1 MTAAEERQN
10 RIVELVSEK
19 GNIQV
24 DRLAQILDVSQ
35 MTIRRD
41 LDKLD
46 REGII
51 ERRHGVAV
59 IKHETTYTEKMVT
72 MMEEKRLLA
81 EACAAMVKPVDT
93 VFLDSGTT
101 IYEIAKRIMDIPDL
115 TVITDDIETG
125 FLLHRSGVELM
136 ICGGT
141 VQKETGSIF
150 GTFSNQMMSY
160 IHVGIAFMGA
170 MSIDSNFNVL
180 TPTLDKASLK
190 RMVTKNANKSYLV
203 VDHSKFNRQAL
214 MKINSLQDYTGVVTT
229 KIFDGRERERIE
241 ELKIQVVTVG
251 GEDKQEG

>member
-1 MTAAEERQN
+1 MRSSEERQN

-24 DRLAQILDVSQ
+24 ERLAEILEVSQ
-35 MTIRRD
+35 MTVRRD
-41 LDKLD
+41 LDKLNKD
-46 REGII
+46 GII

-72 MMEEKRLLA
+72 MMDEKRLLA
-81 EACAAMVKPVDT
+81 SACAAMVKPGDT

-115 TVITDDIETG
+115 TVVTDDIEIG
-125 FLLHRSGVELM
+125 FLLHRSNVELM

-170 MSIDSNFNVL
+170 MSIDSGYNVL
-180 TPTLDKASLK
+180 TPTMDKASLK
-190 RMVTKNANKSYLV
+190 RMIVKNANRSYLV

-214 MKINSLQDYTGVVTT
+214 MKINNLQDYTGVVTT
-229 KIFDGRERERIE
+229 RVFDEKEMKQMGEQKIKVI
-241 ELKIQVVTVG
+241 TVSG
-251 GEDKQEG
+251 

>member
-1 MTAAEERQN
+1 MPTAEDRQN

-19 GNIQV
+19 GNIEV
-24 DRLAQILDVSQ
+24 ELLAEMLDVSQ

-41 LDKLD
+41 LDKLKK
-46 REGII
+46 EGII

-72 MMEEKRLLA
+72 RMDEKTKLA
-81 EACAAMVKPVDT
+81 EVCASMVKPGDT

-101 IYEIAKRIMDIPDL
+101 IYEIAKRIIGIQDL

-125 FLLHRSGVELM
+125 FLLHKSGVELM

-170 MSIDSNFNVL
+170 MSIDGNFNVL

-190 RMVTKNANKSYLV
+190 RLIVKNANRSYLV

-214 MKINSLQDYTGVVTT
+214 MKINNLQDYTGVVTT
-229 KIFDGRERERIE
+229 REFSEEERKKIGEQ
-241 ELKIQVVTVG
+241 KIQVITVS
-251 GEDKQEG
+251 

>member
-1 MTAAEERQN
+1 MTAGEERQN

-24 DRLAQILDVSQ
+24 ERLAELLDVSR

-41 LDKLD
+41 LDKLNK
-46 REGII
+46 EGII
-51 ERRHGVAV
+51 GRRHGVAV
-59 IKHETTYTEKMVT
+59 IKHETVYAEKMVT
-72 MMEEKRLLA
+72 MMEEKQKLA
-81 EACAAMVKPVDT
+81 SVCAALVKPGDT

-101 IYEIAKRIMDIPDL
+101 IYEIARLIMDIPDL

-125 FLLHRSGVELM
+125 FLLHRSNVELM

-150 GTFSNQMMSY
+150 GAFSNQIMSY
-160 IHVGIAFMGA
+160 IHVGIAFIGA

-190 RMVTKNANKSYLV
+190 RMAARNANRSYLV
-203 VDHSKFNRQAL
+203 ADRSKFNRQAL
-214 MKINSLQDYTGVVTT
+214 MKINNLQDYTGVVTT
-229 KIFDGRERERIE
+229 KAFDEKEQKRIE
-241 ELKIQVVTVG
+241 QMNIRVIAVEP
-251 GEDKQEG
+251 

>member
-1 MTAAEERQN
+1 MSSFEERQN

-24 DRLAQILDVSQ
+24 ERLAQLLDVSQ

-41 LDKLD
+41 LNKLNKD
-46 REGII
+46 GII

-59 IKHETTYTEKMVT
+59 IKHENTYTEKMVT

-81 EACAAMVKPVDT
+81 SVCASMVKPGDT

-101 IYEIAKRIMDIPDL
+101 IYEIARRIMDIADL

-125 FLLHRSGVELM
+125 FLLHRSNVELM

-150 GTFSNQMMSY
+150 GTFSNQMMAY

-170 MSIDSNFNVL
+170 MSIDANYNVL
-180 TPTLDKASLK
+180 TPTMDKASLK
-190 RMVTKNANKSYLV
+190 RMIVKNANRSYLV

-214 MKINSLQDYTGVVTT
+214 MKINNLQDYTGVATT
-229 KIFDGRERERIE
+229 RRFDEKEMNRLR
-241 ELKIQVVTVG
+241 ELKIKVITV
-251 GEDKQEG
+251 

>member
-1 MTAAEERQN
+1 MSAAEERQN

-24 DRLAQILDVSQ
+24 ERLAEILDVSR

-41 LDKLD
+41 LNKLKQ
-46 REGII
+46 EGII
-51 ERRHGVAV
+51 ERRHG
-59 IKHETTYTEKMVT
+59 
-72 MMEEKRLLA
+72 
-81 EACAAMVKPVDT
+81 AAN
-93 VFLDSGTT
+93 
-101 IYEIAKRIMDIPDL
+101 
-115 TVITDDIETG
+115 DIEVG
-125 FLLHRSGVELM
+125 FLLHRSNVELM

-180 TPTLDKASLK
+180 TPTMDKASLK
-190 RMVTKNANKSYLV
+190 RMVTKNANRSYLV

-229 KIFDGRERERIE
+229 KVFDEKELERIQE
-241 ELKIQVVTVG
+241 RDIHLIMVG
-251 GEDKQEG
+251 DGTE

>member
-1 MTAAEERQN
+1 MPTAEDRQN

-24 DRLAQILDVSQ
+24 ELLAEMLDVSQ

-41 LDKLD
+41 LDKLKK
-46 REGII
+46 EGII

-59 IKHETTYTEKMVT
+59 VKHETTYTEKMVT
-72 MMEEKRLLA
+72 MMDEKKKLA
-81 EACAAMVKPVDT
+81 EACASMVKPGDT

-101 IYEIAKRIMDIPDL
+101 IYEIAKRIIGIPDL

-125 FLLHRSGVELM
+125 FLLHKSGVELM

-170 MSIDSNFNVL
+170 MSI
-180 TPTLDKASLK
+180 
-190 RMVTKNANKSYLV
+190 
-203 VDHSKFNRQAL
+203 
-214 MKINSLQDYTGVVTT
+214 
-229 KIFDGRERERIE
+229 
-241 ELKIQVVTVG
+241 
-251 GEDKQEG
+251 

>member
-1 MTAAEERQN
+1 MSAAEERQN

-19 GNIQV
+19 GNIQAE
-24 DRLAQILDVSQ
+24 RLAEDLDVSR

-41 LDKLD
+41 LDKLKQ
-46 REGII
+46 EGII
-51 ERRHGVAV
+51 ERRHGAAV
-59 IKHETTYTEKMVT
+59 IKHEATYTEKMVT
-72 MMEEKRLLA
+72 MMEEKQQLA
-81 EACAAMVKPVDT
+81 SACAAMVKPGDT

-101 IYEIAKRIMDIPDL
+101 ICEIAKRIMSIPDL
-115 TVITDDIETG
+115 TVITNDIEVG
-125 FLLHRSGVELM
+125 FLLHRSNVELM

-180 TPTLDKASLK
+180 TPTMDKASLK
-190 RMVTKNANKSYLV
+190 RMVTKNANRSYLV

-214 MKINSLQDYTGVVTT
+214 MKINNLQDYTGVVTT
-229 KIFDGRERERIE
+229 KVFDEKELERIQE
-241 ELKIQVVTVG
+241 RDIHLIMVG
-251 GEDKQEG
+251 DGTE